1 MSEILLAAAGLIV
14 LTVAIGLLRVLRG
27 PDDVDRL
34 MAAQLLGTGG
44 IAALLLTA
52 YATQIPGVDDVA
64 LGLALLAA
72 FATMAFV
79 NHVDASAQNLASTQN
94 SASAQDLASS
104 DSRQ

>member
-1 MSEILLAAAGLIV
+1 MNEPLLAAAGLIV
-14 LTVAIGLLRVLRG
+14 LTVAVGLIRILRG

-34 MAAQLLGTGG
+34 MAVQLLGTGG

-52 YATQIPGVDDVA
+52 YATGVPGVDDVA

-79 NHVDASAQNLASTQN
+79 NLLETDDDETELGETEP
-94 SASAQDLASS
+94 
-104 DSRQ
+104 

>member
-1 MSEILLAAAGLIV
+1 MNEPLLAAAGLII
-14 LTVAIGLLRVLRG
+14 LTVAIGLVRILRG

-34 MAAQLLGTGG
+34 MAVQLLGTGG

-52 YATQIPGVDDVA
+52 YATGVPGVDDVA

-79 NHVDASAQNLASTQN
+79 NLLETDDGETELGETEP
-94 SASAQDLASS
+94 
-104 DSRQ
+104 

>member
-52 YATQIPGVDDVA
+52 YATRIPGVDDVA

-79 NHVDASAQNLASTQN
+79 NHVDASA
-94 SASAQDLASS
+94 DH
-104 DSRQ
+104 RQ